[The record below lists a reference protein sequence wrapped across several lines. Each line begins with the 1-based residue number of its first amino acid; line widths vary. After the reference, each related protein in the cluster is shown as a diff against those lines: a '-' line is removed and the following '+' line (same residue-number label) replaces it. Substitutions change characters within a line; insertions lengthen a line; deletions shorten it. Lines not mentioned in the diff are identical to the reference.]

1 MNERICRILEYD
13 KIIERL
19 KSYLVSDI
27 GRQLAES
34 LIPSSDYRFCT
45 ELLEQTDEAVSVYS
59 RIGHSPVT
67 AFPDLRDLLLKVHA
81 IHALE
86 CGELLSVARCL
97 FACRTAKESI
107 ERDETIPIAHLRK
120 MSESLPSHRSIEEEI
135 RRCILSED
143 EIADNASPSLAKIR
157 RQIRI
162 QNENLREK
170 LNAFIKSP
178 MYGKYLQDPIITVRN
193 GHYAIPLKAEY
204 RGQVPG
210 IVHDASGS
218 GQTLF
223 VEPAVAVDI
232 GNEIRRLEG
241 EERAE
246 IGRILAGLTSLV
258 EPVAPALAEGLRTLG
273 TLDVIFAKA
282 ALAKS
287 MFAVRPSINQNGIV
301 RIVKGK
307 HPLLDPDTVV
317 PIDIRLGDE
326 FSSLIIT
333 GPNTGGKTVTLKT
346 VGLFTLMAMS
356 GLFVPADS
364 RTILNIYNN
373 VFADIGDEQSIEQSL
388 STFSSHMKT
397 IVGILNSADA
407 GSLVLL
413 DELGSGTD
421 PTEGAALAQAI
432 LENLYDK
439 KVSTLATTHYS
450 EIKAF
455 ALNHEGM
462 QNASMEF
469 DIERLCPTYRLFIGI
484 PGKSNAFE
492 ISEKLGLDHS
502 IIESAKGFLKV
513 KDVAFEDILTHADLA
528 RREAEQELETAAAE
542 KRRADIVLAEAEKL
556 RSKLEEDKN
565 RVHRQARDDARKLIN
580 DTKQEMELLIKDL
593 RALPNMDASLLEKA
607 IREAR
612 ERLNKAYEKAE
623 PAKEAAPENPEAPL
637 SVLPGENVF
646 VVSLGKEA
654 VVLKKEDAK
663 NDVLIQAGIIKMKV
677 PLNDLKRIPAK
688 KEKKK
693 HSVKLDLHDAK
704 RSFLELDLR
713 GKIVDESTIEIDR
726 FIDDAILSGI
736 KEFSVIHGKGTGAL
750 RAGVQA
756 YLKHHPAV
764 KSFRIGAY
772 GEGDAGVT
780 VVTLK

>member
-1 MNERICRILEYD
+1 MNDRIFRILEYD
-13 KIIERL
+13 KILEQL
-19 KSYLVSDI
+19 KTYIVSELGKLNAEKLKPSVDI
-27 GRQLAES
+27 GE
-34 LIPSSDYRFCT
+34 CT
-45 ELLEQTDEAVSVYS
+45 RLLDQTEQASGVYS
-59 RIGHSPVT
+59 RIGHSPVIT
-67 AFPDLRDLLLKVHA
+67 FPDIRDLMMKAHA
-81 IHALE
+81 IHAFE
-86 CGELLSVARCL
+86 CGELLAVARCL
-97 FACRTAKESI
+97 WACRNANEQILGENS
-107 ERDETIPIAHLRK
+107 ETIPLIAQ
-120 MSESLPSHRSIEEEI
+120 MAEDLPSHKYIEDEI
-135 RRCILSED
+135 KRCILSED
-143 EIADNASPSLAKIR
+143 EIADNASPSLARIR

-170 LNAFIKSP
+170 LNDMIKSP
-178 MYGKYLQDPIITVRN
+178 LYGKYLQEPIVTVRN

-204 RGQVPG
+204 RGQVQG
-210 IVHDASGS
+210 IVHDSSGS

-223 VEPAVAVDI
+223 VEPSAAVEI

-246 IGRILAGLTSLV
+246 IGRILAGLTALV
-258 EPVAPALAEGLRTLG
+258 EPVSQSLIAGMQTLG
-273 TLDVIFAKA
+273 VLDVIFAKV

-287 MFAVRPSINQNGIV
+287 MRAIRPVLNDDGIV
-301 RIVKGK
+301 RVVKGR
-307 HPLLDPDTVV
+307 HPLLDTDKVV
-317 PIDIRLGDE
+317 PIDLRLGED
-326 FSSLIIT
+326 FKTLIIT

-356 GLFVPADS
+356 GLFVPAES
-364 RTILNIYNN
+364 GTVLNVYRE

-397 IVGILNSADA
+397 IVGILENADE

-421 PTEGAALAQAI
+421 PIEGAALAQAI
-432 LENLYDK
+432 LEDLYVK
-439 KVSTLATTHYS
+439 NIATLATTHYS

-492 ISEKLGLDHS
+492 ISSRLGLDGAV
-502 IIESAKGFLKV
+502 IESARSFLKV
-513 KDVAFEDILTHADLA
+513 KDIAFEDVLSKADSA
-528 RREAEQELETAAAE
+528 RREAEDAFEAANAE
-542 KRRADIVLAEAEKL
+542 KKRADAILAEAENLKK
-556 RSKLEEDKN
+556 KLEDDRNKV
-565 RVHRQARDDARKLIN
+565 RHQAKEDARKLIN
-580 DTKQEMELLIKDL
+580 DTKIEMEQLVKDL

-612 ERLNKAYEKAE
+612 ERLNKAYEKTE
-623 PAKEAAPENPEAPL
+623 EDRTVTKENPDAPQ
-637 SVLPGENVF
+637 SVAPGDKVR
-646 VVSLGKEA
+646 VISLGKDA

-663 NDVLIQAGIIKMKV
+663 KDVLIQAGIVKMKV
-677 PLNDLKRIPAK
+677 PISDLKPITEV
-688 KEKKK
+688 KEKKRT
-693 HSVKLDLHDAK
+693 SVKLELHDSK
-704 RSFLELDLR
+704 RSFLELDIR
-713 GKIVDESTIEIDR
+713 GKMVDEATIEIDR
-726 FIDDAILSGI
+726 FVDDAMLSGI

-750 RAGVQA
+750 RNGVQS